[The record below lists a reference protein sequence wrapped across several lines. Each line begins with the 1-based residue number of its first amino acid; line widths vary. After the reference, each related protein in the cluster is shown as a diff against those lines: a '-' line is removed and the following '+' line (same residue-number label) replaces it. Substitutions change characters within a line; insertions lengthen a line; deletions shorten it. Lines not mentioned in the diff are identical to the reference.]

1 MKQMQGIGQLLWK
14 LREKEGIRQKQLCMG
29 ISSLSK
35 YARIEADQQEI
46 DFFLID
52 RIMGRLGKSVER
64 LTYILPMDVY
74 KIYELRQEVQQK
86 ICQRKWEEAE
96 QYLDEYE
103 KNKRAKEPLH
113 RQFIE
118 QERAQIEWL
127 RGESVELVCEHLETA
142 ILQTM
147 PEAENQR
154 KTGVLSAEEYKLLL
168 FRWEVC
174 QETEQKRAKDEI
186 KALVEEI
193 FRKNFEKTER
203 VKIIPYAALLISKVI
218 EEGENT
224 TYIKMRTEE
233 ALEALRDEGKL
244 LYMPEILSQYI
255 RILEKEQSN
264 ADFIEILRQEQ
275 KCILEVEHDYNV
287 SFENYRLFE
296 HVIRNFEVDAE
307 LIRRTRRAS
316 KLTQESLSED
326 ICTQETLARIENG
339 NQQPRSEKL
348 WQIMEKMDR
357 NGKRIETGIQ
367 VEEYEILELKI
378 EFSKYMHR
386 KEYEKAEKILFEIES
401 KIDRSE
407 PENKQYVEVGKI
419 QLKYHKHLG
428 NSEELVQQL
437 KALLEITLKFEDVY
451 RTEYVLNRQEISVLT
466 EIALIYWGKKD
477 YQMALEIYHFIDDRY
492 SDSCIKPVFHMLD
505 WNMNIANYAR
515 ALDELKYFKEAMCT
529 CQKAVQ
535 QMLYAGKG
543 ASLGYCLMI
552 QACIMEEEGKEV
564 CKKYFKQNL
573 NLLKLYKMDADYKVM
588 KNYVEERNLLN

>member
-118 QERAQIEWL
+118 QERAQIAWL

-203 VKIIPYAALLISKVI
+203 VK
-218 EEGENT
+218 
-224 TYIKMRTEE
+224 
-233 ALEALRDEGKL
+233 L

-296 HVIRNFEVDAE
+296 HVIRKFEVDAE